1 MHYSTFKVRLA
12 AVLAMAFVLS
22 APAFSQSE
30 SSSKQKNTVSTKA
43 TVSSSDKIYTATEK
57 MPVFPGGP
65 AALKKYLEENVAYPQ
80 SARGEQG
87 CVIVSFVVEKD
98 GTVSNAKV
106 WRSVHPDLDAEA
118 LRVVESM
125 PKWRPG
131 LHNGE
136 VVRVK
141 YNVPV
146 TFLRPD
152 NL

>member
-30 SSSKQKNTVSTKA
+30 SSSKQKKTVSTKA

-98 GTVSNAKV
+98 GTVSNTKV

-131 LHNGE
+131 RHNGE